1 MQPHKQT
8 MFHFC
13 FTSVMPRRQTK
24 PDSTLHN
31 YVVPIIPQH
40 YQNKNCILTAFFK
53 AKQCTSLLI
62 KRSKRTYPFS
72 YLGTKW
78 RLRTHHGSPVYMV
91 SVKER
96 RKLVRTVVLS
106 VAPKPFHPPMKKLP
120 PNNADLREWELK
132 SEINNK
138 LNKGNT
144 ESSTCAG

>member
-1 MQPHKQT
+1 
-8 MFHFC
+8 
-13 FTSVMPRRQTK
+13 
-24 PDSTLHN
+24 
-31 YVVPIIPQH
+31 
-40 YQNKNCILTAFFK
+40 
-53 AKQCTSLLI
+53 
-62 KRSKRTYPFS
+62 
-72 YLGTKW
+72 
-78 RLRTHHGSPVYMV
+78 MV

-120 PNNADLREWELK
+120 PNNADLRERELK